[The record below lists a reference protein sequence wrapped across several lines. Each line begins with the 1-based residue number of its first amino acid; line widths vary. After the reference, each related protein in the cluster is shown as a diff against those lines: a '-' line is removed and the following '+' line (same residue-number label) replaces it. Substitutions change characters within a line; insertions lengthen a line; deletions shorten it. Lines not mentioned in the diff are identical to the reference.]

1 MYGGQPTR
9 AGAYK
14 EVEVVVVVGGDRIR
28 RSGAN
33 GKEGEGGGMRYFT
46 KKKVWG

>member
-14 EVEVVVVVGGDRIR
+14 EVVVVVVGDRIR
-28 RSGAN
+28 RSGGN